1 LSSNREKWQNL
12 EGEIVISKKIR
23 VLSLLAL
30 LFSMSAICFIPASS
44 GVTIT
49 RFDSADS
56 TGALVD
62 VYELGD
68 TVYAKAVGLTPNATY
83 IISVV
88 EDVTDWTDGQ
98 SIPTP
103 VTTQVTVTDE
113 DGNFLVE
120 VWSSAMPGAY
130 DIVADKDGDGFYSRG
145 VDRVDNDDVGLEVD
159 TGGLL
164 VVPEYALGGLAAIGA
179 CFTGFVVLKRRTSRA

>member
-1 LSSNREKWQNL
+1 MEKNGKYF
-12 EGEIVISKKIR
+12 EGEKVISKKIG

-30 LFSMSAICFIPASS
+30 LLSVSAICFTPTSS
-44 GVTIT
+44 ATTIT

-56 TGALVD
+56 TGELVD
-62 VYELGD
+62 VYDLGD
-68 TVYAKAVGLTPNATY
+68 TVYAKAVGLTPKATY
-83 IISVV
+83 VISVV
-88 EDVTDWTDGQ
+88 RDVADWTDGQ
-98 SIPTP
+98 PIPTP

-120 VWSSAMPGAY
+120 VWSSAMPGEY

-159 TGGLL
+159 TAGLL
-164 VVPEYALGGLAAIGA
+164 VVPEYALGGLAALGA
-179 CFTGFVVLKRRTSRA
+179 CFTGFVVLKRKTSRA

>member
-1 LSSNREKWQNL
+1 MEKIL
-12 EGEIVISKKIR
+12 EGEEVIGKKIG

-30 LFSMSAICFIPASS
+30 LFFMSAICFVPASS
-44 GVTIT
+44 AATIT

-68 TVYAKAVGLTPNATY
+68 TVYAKAVGLTPDATY
-83 IISVV
+83 VISVV
-88 EDVTDWTDGQ
+88 QDVANWADGQ
-98 SIPTP
+98 LIPVP

-120 VWSSAMPGAY
+120 VWSSAIPGEY
-130 DIVADKDGDGFYSRG
+130 DIIADKDGDGYYTRG

-159 TGGLL
+159 TAGLL